1 MLFDAP
7 NTPNVKS
14 DMSNS
19 AITIEN
25 LSKRYTIGHQRAKGD
40 GLRHAFESAIRA
52 PISWLRSRRQKKL
65 EQVDFWALR
74 DVSVRISQGE
84 VIGIIGRNGAGKSTL
99 LKILSRI
106 TVPTTGVVR
115 INGRVASLLEVGTGF
130 HQELTGRENIFLNG
144 AILGMSR
151 AEIIRKFDEIVEFSE
166 IEEFIDTPV
175 KRYSSGMYVRL
186 AFAVA
191 AHLEPE
197 ILIVDE
203 VLAVGDSAFQKKC
216 LGKMGSFA
224 QSGRTVLFVSHNME
238 AVKTLCNRCI
248 WLRDGRVH
256 QDGAVDEVIEDYF
269 KSISNEVSAHCV
281 NADYGFTLDKV
292 VLRNSWGEE
301 PSQFRPGED
310 LVVEVSYDAKK
321 RIDRPILAIGVI
333 GTNGSC
339 FTSNMLLDG
348 NRPEFL
354 EGTGQIK
361 CTFKSIP
368 LLPQS
373 YTVKLILRAENVT
386 DLIIPYREVALFNV
400 VGDLADYGYR
410 GEFLTWASRSTPV
423 VVPYEWCLPDGTTTS
438 VALIRQDIS
447 KGKETSI
454 SEMPQT
460 VAMHETE

>member
-1 MLFDAP
+1 MLSDAL
-7 NTPNVKS
+7 NTTNVKS

-40 GLRHAFESAIRA
+40 GIRHAFESAIRS
-52 PISWLRSRRQKKL
+52 PISWFRSRRQKKL
-65 EQVDFWALR
+65 EQVDFWALN
-74 DVSVRISQGE
+74 DLSLQISQGE

-115 INGRVASLLEVGTGF
+115 INGRIASLLEVGTGF

-151 AEIIRKFDEIVEFSE
+151 AEITRKFDEIVEFSE

-203 VLAVGDSAFQKKC
+203 VLAVGDSSFQKKC

-238 AVKTLCNRCI
+238 AVRTLCNRCI
-248 WLRDGRVH
+248 WLKDGRLH
-256 QDGAVDEVIEDYF
+256 QDGSADDVIDDYF
-269 KSISNEVSAHCV
+269 NSISNEVSGHCV
-281 NADYGFTLDKV
+281 NPDYGFTLEKV

-301 PSQFRPGED
+301 VNQFRPGDD
-310 LVVEVSYDAKK
+310 LVVEVSYDAQK
-321 RIDRPILAIGVI
+321 RIGRPILAIGVI
-333 GTNGSC
+333 GPNGSC

-348 NRPEFL
+348 NRPEFV

-373 YTVKLILRAENVT
+373 YTVKLVIRAENIT
-386 DLIIPYREVALFNV
+386 DLIISYRDVALFNV
-400 VGDLADYGYR
+400 VGDLADYGYK

-438 VALIRQDIS
+438 VALIRQDSS
-447 KGKETSI
+447 KDTATST
-454 SEMPQT
+454 SEMPQAL
-460 VAMHETE
+460 AMHETE